1 MIASM
6 GERRN
11 APAERR
17 QGQRIPFVAS
27 VLKKVG
33 RETSLALAQDLC
45 ETGMQLKRVAGR
57 SYLPRTP
64 LTLAFELPDGGELV
78 RVRGAVV
85 FERAEGSWHTVGV
98 QFEMISLSDRQRIA
112 RYLDARLR

>member
-1 MIASM
+1 MV
-6 GERRN
+6 ERRRL
-11 APAERR
+11 PGLGDRR
-17 QGQRIPFVAS
+17 RARRVPFVAS

-33 RETSLALAQDLC
+33 AETTLALAQDL
-45 ETGMQLKRVAGR
+45 GDGGIQLR
-57 SYLPRTP
+57 STRGCPMSTSVS
-64 LTLAFELPDGGELV
+64 LAFELPDGGELI